1 MSDPKKTPEEM
12 PKDTPQAHDQQV
24 LSEEYK
30 KRQRRRSAAIAIGL
44 VGLVASFY
52 ILTMVKLGPELFSRA
67 L

>member
-1 MSDPKKTPEEM
+1 MSDPEKMPEEM
-12 PKDTPQAHDQQV
+12 PKTWDQQM

-44 VGLVASFY
+44 VGLVATFY